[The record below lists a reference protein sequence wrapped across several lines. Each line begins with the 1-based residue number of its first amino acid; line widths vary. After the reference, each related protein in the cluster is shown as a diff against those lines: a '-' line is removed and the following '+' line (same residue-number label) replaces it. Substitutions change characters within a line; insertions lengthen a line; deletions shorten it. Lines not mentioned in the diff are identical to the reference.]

1 MNHNR
6 RPQQNAV
13 ALPSVADVGSLV
25 VSGVASFAKKH
36 KVISGSYILGILF
49 LFLIGSGTKLTYDQ
63 RREYNYLMNKVD
75 VQAEYDASRYYAQT
89 MQAYRATKGWFSC
102 DYVCQRNK
110 QRMENAKYTLD
121 QVRRDGYEIMSN
133 AKSVAGLFSEVG
145 VEEVK
150 DTFWEKFHSGK
161 AYAKRQ
167 SMWDAMFMGI
177 RSMSRDENMVEY
189 LFRVLMQVLLNFT
202 MGLVA
207 AAGMFIFS
215 LWSIIKS
222 YQPNPVTA
230 VAFFI
235 GASCAAFAFVS
246 TYIMGIYGAAAGGV
260 YGMLKLA
267 ENAARIEQG
276 GHGGGAGGYRPGINR
291 PHYD

>member
-1 MNHNR
+1 MDYNR
-6 RPQQNAV
+6 RQQPQHQV

-25 VSGVASFAKKH
+25 VRGVTTFAKNH
-36 KVISGSYILGILF
+36 KVISGSYILGVLF
-49 LFLIGSGTKLTYDQ
+49 LLLIGSGTKLTYDQ
-63 RREYNYLMNKVD
+63 QRQYNRLMNQVD
-75 VQAEYDASRYYAQT
+75 VQAEHDASIYYAQT
-89 MQAYRATKGWFSC
+89 VHAYRATKGWFSC
-102 DYVCQRNK
+102 DMYCQRNK
-110 QRMENAKYTLD
+110 KAMDKAKYNLD
-121 QVRRDGYEIMSN
+121 MIRKEGYEIMSE

-145 VEEVK
+145 VEEVS

-177 RSMSRDENMVEY
+177 RSMSRDESMLEY
-189 LFRVLMQVLLNFT
+189 VFRVLMQVLLNFT
-202 MGLVA
+202 IGLVMA
-207 AAGMFIFS
+207 AAMFVFS
-215 LWSIIKS
+215 LWAIIKS
-222 YQPNPVTA
+222 YQPNPLTA

-260 YGMLKLA
+260 FGMLKLA
-267 ENAARIEQG
+267 ENTARLEQG
-276 GHGGGAGGYRPGINR
+276 GGGNGRRPGINR